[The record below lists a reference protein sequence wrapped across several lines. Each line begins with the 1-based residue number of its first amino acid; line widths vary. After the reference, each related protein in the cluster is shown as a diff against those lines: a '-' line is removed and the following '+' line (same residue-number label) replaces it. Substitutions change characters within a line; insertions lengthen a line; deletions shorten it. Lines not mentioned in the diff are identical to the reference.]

1 MTSLSLLL
9 RLYWEFFKTGLFA
22 VGGGLATLPF
32 LSEMAART
40 GWFTHAQLADM
51 VAVAESTPG
60 PIGVNTATYVGFTT
74 AGIPGAVIATL
85 GLVTPSLIIILL
97 IAAVL
102 DAFSGNRFVTG
113 VFRLLRPTSV
123 ALISIAGLEVAKV
136 ALLNPASA
144 SADAGAVSS
153 VAGLTGASSAGA
165 VSAAAGSLL
174 SLINWRAVILFLV
187 VFISAQ
193 YVPKIKKWHPI
204 IFIGLSAVVG
214 ILVF

>member
-1 MTSLSLLL
+1 MTSLLLLL

-153 VAGLTGASSAGA
+153 VACLTGASSAGA

-187 VFISAQ
+187 VFIFAQ